1 MTETARIDRLPDLVA
16 ALPASERALVERL
29 FQIVA
34 TRGEIVPPPEMEP
47 WLERTFGSVAA
58 TREQQIIRVMN
69 RWTFEGATFNP
80 LRASR
85 PGSGATQ
92 QPAAV
97 PPEVRERIE
106 RARGDD
112 FCDPEHKTPEDSF
125 GRVRGAHIITASNV
139 AKADGWHGVGVFD
152 QHDPLAID
160 DALVADVLATG
171 AEWALRA
178 HERDGDARHFFLLW
192 NCLWRAGASLIHGH
206 MQMTLSHTMAH
217 AGVERLRAASERY
230 RRETG
235 GDYFA
240 DLTAAHRALG
250 LAADEGDVARF
261 AALTPV
267 KEREIMLIAP
277 GGDPDPRLAL
287 ARLAEPLART
297 MQTAMEG
304 MGVRAFNLVV
314 YGPPLDAATG
324 DEWASF
330 PWVARF
336 VDRGNPL
343 SPTSDIA
350 GLELYGSS
358 VIAADPFD
366 VARALRG

>member
-1 MTETARIDRLPDLVA
+1 R
-16 ALPASERALVERL
+16 SE
-29 FQIVA
+29 
-34 TRGEIVPPPEMEP
+34 
-47 WLERTFGSVAA
+47 
-58 TREQQIIRVMN
+58 
-69 RWTFEGATFNP
+69 
-80 LRASR
+80 
-85 PGSGATQ
+85 
-92 QPAAV
+92 
-97 PPEVRERIE
+97 
-106 RARGDD
+106 GDD
-112 FCDPEHKTPEDSF
+112 FCDPVHKTPEDSF

-152 QHDPLAID
+152 RHDPLAID
-160 DALVADVLATG
+160 DALVADALATG
-171 AEWALRA
+171 AEWAVRA

-217 AGVERLRAASERY
+217 SGVERLRAAAERY
-230 RRETG
+230 RGETG
-235 GDYFA
+235 GDYFT

-250 LAADEGDVARF
+250 LTADDGVVARF

-267 KEREIMLIAP
+267 KEREIVLSAP
-277 GGDPDPRLAL
+277 GGEPDLRAAL
-287 ARLAEPLART
+287 ARFAGPLART
-297 MQTAMEG
+297 IHTAMDG

-314 YGPPLDAATG
+314 YGPPLDATDG

-330 PWVARF
+330 PWFARF